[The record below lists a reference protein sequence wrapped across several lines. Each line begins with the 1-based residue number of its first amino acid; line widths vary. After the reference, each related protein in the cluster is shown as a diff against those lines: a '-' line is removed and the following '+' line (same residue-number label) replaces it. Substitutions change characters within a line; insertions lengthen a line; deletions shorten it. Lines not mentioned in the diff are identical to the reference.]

1 MYTHRPDQASV
12 VRVSN
17 DGRCVLDRA
26 TPAFRTQPK
35 APTYFAEDLA
45 TNAAVE
51 SPDFMYDIGDD
62 SLAPEQEPPESD
74 GISVHVKAKC
84 YANSVG
90 NL

>member
-1 MYTHRPDQASV
+1 
-12 VRVSN
+12 
-17 DGRCVLDRA
+17 VLNRA
-26 TPAFRTQPK
+26 TPVFRTGPT

-51 SPDFMYDIGDD
+51 SPDFTYDMGND

-74 GISVHVKAKC
+74 GISVRVKAKR

-90 NL
+90 NP